1 MDIPKNTTQIG
12 EVHGDYKIFIEDYV
26 ISYMK
31 QLCRQEPD
39 KKKRIAFYGVMRTE
53 ASQQYFF
60 IYGGSEV
67 KRYGRNDVYLSRQD
81 YEEITWAGGSYFE
94 EYVPLGFIT
103 LEEELPE
110 GIYLFLAGKEIYVH
124 GYHIFYEKNDSML
137 TFLIHQQNGREET
150 SREESLTAE
159 SLQEKSPKEKS
170 LRERELREKGLKEK
184 DLQEKGLREERV
196 RRKALP
202 EEQSMEVS
210 TGGRMEM
217 KQRSDA
223 PAGEMKLFG
232 IVKSAAAALFIVLCV
247 TAISTMNGLG
257 KIEGLQNF
265 FGQAFR
271 TMTEKKLPD
280 KAADTLAVSG
290 EAVTVKDGTEE
301 SLINQMQQENNQ
313 EIKEQTPETEQI
325 SESSAELPG
334 EDAAENLLESQP
346 AETES
351 PESEP
356 SVSEQETSDVPDAEP
371 EAESAAAEIRT
382 HTIQK
387 GETLISISKA
397 YYGDDNHVQAICELN
412 GIANSDNIQV
422 GQKIILP

>member
-53 ASQQYFF
+53 DTQHYFF

-67 KRYGRNDVYLSRQD
+67 KRHGRNDVYLTRQD

-110 GIYLFLAGKEIYVH
+110 GIYLFLSGKEIFVQ

-137 TFLIHQQNGREET
+137 TFLIRRQNGKEEV
-150 SREESLTAE
+150 SRKEGEAE
-159 SLQEKSPKEKS
+159 QSLQEK
-170 LRERELREKGLKEK
+170 ELPEK
-184 DLQEKGLREERV
+184 DRQENGLREERLCKRGFPEQDAKEV
-196 RRKALP
+196 LNKGSREAKRR
-202 EEQSMEVS
+202 
-210 TGGRMEM
+210 T
-217 KQRSDA
+217 DA
-223 PAGEMKLFG
+223 PSGEMRLFG
-232 IVKSAAAALFIVLCV
+232 IVKSAAAALFIVICV

-280 KAADTLAVSG
+280 KSTDTLAVSG
-290 EAVTVKDGTEE
+290 EAVTEKNGTEE
-301 SLINQMQQENNQ
+301 NLINQMQQENNQ
-313 EIKEQTPETEQI
+313 KIKEQQEVSQQS
-325 SESSAELPG
+325 SEPSAGFPKEN
-334 EDAAENLLESQP
+334 AAENPL
-346 AETES
+346 ETEMS
-351 PESEP
+351 EMESSESEP
-356 SVSEQETSDVPDAEP
+356 TEPEPETSDVPDTEP
-371 EAESAAAEIRT
+371 EAESTAAEIRT

-387 GETLISISKA
+387 GETLISISKT

-412 GIANSDNIQV
+412 GIANSDNIQI

>member
-39 KKKRIAFYGVMRTE
+39 KKKRIAFYGVVRTE

-81 YEEITWAGGSYFE
+81 YEEITWAGSSFFE
-94 EYVPLGFIT
+94 EYVPLGFVT

-110 GIYLFLAGKEIYVH
+110 GIYLFLAGKEMYVS

-137 TFLIHQQNGREET
+137 TFLIHQQNNREEAAP
-150 SREESLTAE
+150 EENLTAE
-159 SLQEKSPKEKS
+159 TLQEKSPNEKS
-170 LRERELREKGLKEK
+170 LRERDLREK
-184 DLQEKGLREERV
+184 DLQEKGLREEKL
-196 RRKALP
+196 RKKILSKERPTEAA
-202 EEQSMEVS
+202 S
-210 TGGRMEM
+210 GGRMEL

-223 PAGEMKLFG
+223 PSGEMRLFG

-290 EAVTVKDGTEE
+290 EAVEEKDGTEE
-301 SLINQMQQENNQ
+301 NLMSQMQLENDRKIEGQ
-313 EIKEQTPETEQI
+313 PEETEQI
-325 SESSAELPG
+325 PESSEELPG
-334 EDAAENLLESQP
+334 ENTAESSLESQP
-346 AETES
+346 EETET

-356 SVSEQETSDVPDAEP
+356 SVSEPETPDVPDTET
-371 EAESAAAEIRT
+371 EAESTVAETRT
-382 HTIQK
+382 HTIRK

-397 YYGDDNHVQAICELN
+397 YYGDDSHVQAICELN